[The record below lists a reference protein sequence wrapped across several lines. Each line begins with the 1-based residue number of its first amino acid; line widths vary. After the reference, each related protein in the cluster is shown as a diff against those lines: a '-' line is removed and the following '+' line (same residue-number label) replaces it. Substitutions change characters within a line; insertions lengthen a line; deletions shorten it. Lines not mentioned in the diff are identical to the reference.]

1 MIINIKNDNNYNK
14 FMISDLINNK
24 TPLVICDV
32 GASPV
37 DPTLFIDELFKKVNC
52 FLYGFEPNEN
62 EFKKLNSSDKKKYF
76 NYAVGNGQNE
86 TLNICHAPGMS
97 SILEPDFEYLKL
109 FHGFSEWAKVI
120 KKVKVQT
127 KKLDDI
133 NFDKKIDFL
142 KIDVQGYEYEVIKNG
157 NNIIKDC
164 LIVQLETSPIPL
176 YKNEKSF
183 AQVCLQLENLG
194 FQLHSFNKMNT
205 RCFKPFILQN
215 NVYLGLNHLFQ
226 LDCVFIK
233 KLNLLDNLDLEQ
245 LKKIALILFYSF
257 KSYDL
262 VDYIISK
269 ISKLEKNEIIFE
281 YRNLMKN
288 IQINKRY

>member
-1 MIINIKNDNNYNK
+1 MIK
-14 FMISDLINNK
+14 SLIHNE
-24 TPLVICDV
+24 TPLVICDI

-37 DPTLFIDELFKKVNC
+37 DPTPFIDELIKNINC
-52 FLYGFEPNEN
+52 FLYGFEPNEE
-62 EFKKLNSSDKKKYF
+62 EFNKLVQTDKKKYF
-76 NYAVGNGQNE
+76 NYAVGNGQIEN
-86 TLNICHAPGMS
+86 LNICSAPGMT

-109 FHGFSEWAKVI
+109 FHGFSDWAKVI
-120 KKVKVQT
+120 KKAKVQT

-157 NNIIKDC
+157 NNTIKDC
-164 LIVQLETSPIPL
+164 LIIQLETSPIPL

-183 AQVCLQLENLG
+183 AHTSLQLENLG
-194 FQLHSFNKMNT
+194 FQLHSFNKINT
-205 RCFKPFILQN
+205 RCFKPMTLQN
-215 NVYLGLNHLFQ
+215 NIYSGLNHLFQ

-233 KLNLLDNLDLEQ
+233 KLNLLDNLDLER

-257 KSYDL
+257 GSYDL
-262 VDYIISK
+262 VDYIVSK
-269 ISKLEKNEIIFE
+269 ISKLEKDEIIFE

-288 IQINKRY
+288 IKINKKY